1 MFGKELVKSVLKNS
15 TKTSLRNTINELAK
29 RLEEMGTH
37 VVACYNYTGTPY
49 VKNMILPEII
59 YSYGL
64 NDAISNR
71 YLKAVTIKG
80 YENVKNKEFLKDVIT
95 DFWNKYKDK
104 TFEDLLPK
112 LAIFGASIE
121 EVTDEIKPIV
131 EEVLSELNIPFSKI
145 LINVGDS
152 KITKDEDIRNFNNLD
167 NIGTE
172 GAEKQFILLV
182 NKGREG
188 WNCRSL
194 FGVALFRN
202 PKSDVFVLQATMR
215 CLRKITDI
223 QQTASVYLS
232 KENMDILDNELRQN
246 FRVNIKDISKK
257 SSDNK
262 KKIEVRLV
270 PPLRTIKLNSLKHSY
285 SLIEKGYEKPIDFDL
300 SNINY
305 EKYNAIVYEKSSLMN
320 SMMVKQVT
328 KNEIIDNV
336 KFSKLTLTGEIA
348 RYLNVRCTL
357 VNSIL
362 EESVDGYMK
371 IEEVINKHN
380 EILYDVIIPKIFN
393 ILYEVKCKVESEEK
407 EVVLLKE
414 PKNSGYYEFNANPD
428 LVVNIEDA
436 EVRDYKDKSFHA
448 DNYCFDSK
456 PEKELFLQYI
466 MSDKVKEIYFTGM
479 FTSDQNGL
487 YIHYVDPETNRLR
500 KHYPDF
506 IAKMDDDTYQI
517 IEVKGDNKIDDDV
530 VKAKAIA
537 AEELANESK
546 MKYEMYAGSKIMKGY
561 II

>member
-305 EKYNAIVYEKSSLMN
+305 EKYNAIVYEKSSLMVQCVSRRN
-320 SMMVKQVT
+320 
-328 KNEIIDNV
+328 KNNHSELRINV
-336 KFSKLTLTGEIA
+336 
-348 RYLNVRCTL
+348 
-357 VNSIL
+357 
-362 EESVDGYMK
+362 
-371 IEEVINKHN
+371 
-380 EILYDVIIPKIFN
+380 
-393 ILYEVKCKVESEEK
+393 
-407 EVVLLKE
+407 
-414 PKNSGYYEFNANPD
+414 
-428 LVVNIEDA
+428 
-436 EVRDYKDKSFHA
+436 
-448 DNYCFDSK
+448 
-456 PEKELFLQYI
+456 
-466 MSDKVKEIYFTGM
+466 
-479 FTSDQNGL
+479 
-487 YIHYVDPETNRLR
+487 
-500 KHYPDF
+500 
-506 IAKMDDDTYQI
+506 
-517 IEVKGDNKIDDDV
+517 
-530 VKAKAIA
+530 
-537 AEELANESK
+537 
-546 MKYEMYAGSKIMKGY
+546 
-561 II
+561 